1 MSLCCVDSCRVEQN
15 VELPEPG
22 RYATGILFVDKESD
36 NAAAVQ
42 NMFEQLAHEA
52 SLQVSALFVYTFCL
66 KGELN

>member
-1 MSLCCVDSCRVEQN
+1 MSFCCVDSCRAEQN

-22 RYATGILFVDKESD
+22 RYATGILFVDKASD

-52 SLQVSALFVYTFCL
+52 NLQVCALLYLCVGL
-66 KGELN
+66 K

>member
-1 MSLCCVDSCRVEQN
+1 M
-15 VELPEPG
+15 ELPEPG
-22 RYATGILFVDKESD
+22 RYATGILFVDKDSD